1 MIHDPRRPSK
11 RPCPPKDTSENDR
24 YVDDDEVDGDEDD
37 GERGGADIDRD
48 HDDDG
53 ADDDDDGANDESCP
67 DRRTAWLRLAR
78 AVLLVIVAVARLVRA
93 L

>member
-24 YVDDDEVDGDEDD
+24 YADDDEVDGDEDD

-53 ADDDDDGANDESCP
+53 ANGESCP
-67 DRRTAWLRLAR
+67 DRRTAWPRLAR